1 MLQVDN
7 MRWHVLNVFNML
19 AGFENLWQVDRAAKA
34 FNISS
39 V

>member
-7 MRWHVLNVFNML
+7 MRWQVVNLPPQVDRFKNM
-19 AGFENLWQVDRAAKA
+19 WQVDRAAKA
-34 FNISS
+34 FNILS